1 MEALA
6 SHVHEKALWHTCP
19 CATGVPCTSCDE
31 EHTAA
36 AMAADAMDT
45 FSKLLTALG
54 ALHAKEGSR
63 PSETMR
69 SLGNN
74 YSLRDDINLIAQ
86 HWERLA
92 SEKPNP
98 SKLTKSERR
107 RMERLRTVL
116 GPKLAARVLPNLVSR
131 SEREVMLASVK
142 IFTSRSALD
151 ARIRDV
157 TSVETNRNS
166 KIS

>member
-1 MEALA
+1 
-6 SHVHEKALWHTCP
+6 
-19 CATGVPCTSCDE
+19 
-31 EHTAA
+31 
-36 AMAADAMDT
+36 
-45 FSKLLTALG
+45 
-54 ALHAKEGSR
+54 
-63 PSETMR
+63 MR

-98 SKLTKSERR
+98 SKLTKSERC

-116 GPKLAARVLPNLVSR
+116 GPKLAARVLPNLVSS

>member
-6 SHVHEKALWHTCP
+6 THVHEKDTNWHTCP
-19 CATGVPCTSCDE
+19 CATGDPCTSCDE

-45 FSKLLTALG
+45 FSELLSALG
-54 ALHAKEGSR
+54 ALHAKEGSQR
-63 PSETMR
+63 SETMR

-98 SKLTKSERR
+98 SKLTKSERC

-116 GPKLAARVLPNLVSR
+116 GPKLAARVLPNLVSS

-151 ARIRDV
+151 ARIRDRDLG
-157 TSVETNRNS
+157 RN
-166 KIS
+166 